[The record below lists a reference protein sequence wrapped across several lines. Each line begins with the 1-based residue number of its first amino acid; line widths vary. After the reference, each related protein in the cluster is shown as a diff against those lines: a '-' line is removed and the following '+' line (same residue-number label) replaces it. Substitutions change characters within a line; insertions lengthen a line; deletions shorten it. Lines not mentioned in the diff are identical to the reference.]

1 MTGIRL
7 AGVDWSLDEGNAEI
21 SIVFPLEPIV
31 KAHED
36 PISIL
41 SPHDPEVIERVGVD
55 KVAQVVTD
63 EGVYVLD
70 EDVDGRVADDVP
82 TGVLPHH
89 VLQ

>member
-1 MTGIRL
+1 M
-7 AGVDWSLDEGNAEI
+7 
-21 SIVFPLEPIV
+21 
-31 KAHED
+31 
-36 PISIL
+36 
-41 SPHDPEVIERVGVD
+41 IERVGVD